1 MPRYIGIGTVCRHPL
16 FVANELYNHF
26 PKTMPGS
33 QKLLHA
39 GNVLYFAGDLS
50 QVEPEG
56 ARLGLHL
63 VTSETEDHTGTGRMD
78 LNYLIYNKG

>member
-1 MPRYIGIGTVCRHPL
+1 
-16 FVANELYNHF
+16 
-26 PKTMPGS
+26 MPGS